1 MADILSIDWTE
12 FVVNNFSI
20 KKTPCSDDFTGKFS
34 KYLRK
39 KEELYQFYW
48 KFFENRRE
56 KNTSQLTFMRQALLW
71 CQVKD
76 ISRKDNLC
84 HVNMDAN
91 IYFLQVGSVLFYCPQ

>member
-1 MADILSIDWTE
+1 MADILSIDCIE
-12 FVVNNFSI
+12 FVVKNFSI

-39 KEELYQFYW
+39 KEEIYQFYW

-56 KNTSQLTFMRQALLW
+56 KNTSQLTFMRLALLW
-71 CQVKD
+71 CQVKG

-84 HVNMDAN
+84 HINMGAN
-91 IYFLQVGSVLFYCPQ
+91 IFLKNIS